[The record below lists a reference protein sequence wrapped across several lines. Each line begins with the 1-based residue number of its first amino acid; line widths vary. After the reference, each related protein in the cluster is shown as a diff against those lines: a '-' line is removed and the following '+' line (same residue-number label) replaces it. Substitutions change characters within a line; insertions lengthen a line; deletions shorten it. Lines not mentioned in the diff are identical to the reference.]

1 MIRILPSKLN
11 GTLKA
16 PASAAHAQRL
26 LFMAAMPAGVP
37 TLVKNIP
44 DCEDTDTAIECLRAL
59 QCNTERSEDGTECLV
74 TPFPKTIPAQTAEFD
89 FKRSFTTSRIAV
101 ALAAS
106 RGIKTSCTASRV
118 MSQRSIFPLTSRMA
132 IRGVKFSKFS
142 LPFTMTGR
150 LEPGEY
156 VFEGNEGS
164 QFISALLMALPVLVE
179 QSTIKLAS
187 PLLDSSFIDITI
199 DSLAEFGIK
208 IDRIEGGY
216 SIPGRQY
223 YKSPETVETE
233 NDWSLAA
240 LWVAAGAASGLG
252 HKITVTDLPA
262 VSPQKYRDI
271 SKDLPLISQ
280 DFLLLDL
287 NTAESPN
294 LATFYAAMSAVN
306 GATVTIS
313 GVPQLHNKET
323 DRLKVMAEICRKLGQ
338 NAELT
343 DTGIRI
349 IGKEAALFRPDT
361 VIKCHND
368 PWIFMSMV
376 LASTKLTKSII
387 LDDEHCADSIY
398 RNFLADFR
406 SLGGKYEII
415 EG

>member
-26 LFMAAMPAGVP
+26 LFMAAMPAGAP

-59 QCNTERSEDGTECLV
+59 SCNVDRSDDGTSCLV
-74 TPFPKTIPAQTAEFD
+74 TPFPKNIPAQTAEFN
-89 FKRSFTTSRIAV
+89 FKRSSTSSRIAI

-106 RGIKTSCTASRV
+106 RGIKATCTASRALN
-118 MSQRSIFPLTSRMA
+118 QRSIFPLTSRMA
-132 IRGVKFSKFS
+132 IRGVRFSKFS

-164 QFISALLMALPVLVE
+164 QFISALLMALPVLVNP
-179 QSTIKLAS
+179 STVKLAS
-187 PLLDSSFIDITI
+187 PLLDSSFVDLTI
-199 DSLAEFGIK
+199 DSLSEFGI
-208 IDRIEGGY
+208 RIERTETGY
-216 SIPGRQY
+216 SIAGRQY
-223 YKSPETVETE
+223 YSSPETIETE
-233 NDWSLAA
+233 NDWGLAA

-252 HKITVTDLPA
+252 HKVTVTDLPA
-262 VSPQKYRDI
+262 RSPQKYRNV
-271 SKDLPLISQ
+271 SKEFPLISQ
-280 DFLLLDL
+280 DFFLLDL
-287 NTAESPN
+287 NAADSPN
-294 LATFYAAMSAVN
+294 LATFYAAMSAVK

-313 GVPQLHNKET
+313 GVPQLRNKES

-338 NAELT
+338 DAELT

-361 VIKCHND
+361 VIECHND

-398 RNFLADFR
+398 RNFLKDFKK
-406 SLGGKYEII
+406 LGGNYEII
-415 EG
+415 